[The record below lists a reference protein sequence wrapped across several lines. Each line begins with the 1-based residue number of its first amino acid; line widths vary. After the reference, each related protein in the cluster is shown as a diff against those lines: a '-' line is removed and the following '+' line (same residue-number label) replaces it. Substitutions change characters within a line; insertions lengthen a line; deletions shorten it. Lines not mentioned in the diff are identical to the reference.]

1 MEKKLDIMIVDD
13 NPEVADI
20 LGKLIETDGHKVT
33 VTYDGKKALK
43 SYQDKKFDLVFVD
56 ISMPGM
62 NGIDFTQ
69 KLFEL
74 DKNARVVGITGH
86 LGTKEVEEILNAG
99 ALAFLKKPFSK
110 KDIDQKIEEIL
121 KIG

>member
-86 LGTKEVEEILNAG
+86 IGTKEVEEILNAG

>member
-33 VTYDGKKALK
+33 VTYDGEKALE

-86 LGTKEVEEILNAG
+86 IGTKEVEEILNAG

>member
-33 VTYDGKKALK
+33 VTYEGEKALK

-74 DKNARVVGITGH
+74 DKKARVVAITGH
-86 LGTKEVEEILNAG
+86 IGTKEVEEILNAG